1 MAEIAA
7 DPDEAGRPDVRPALP
22 RGLFAEMGTRAS
34 DLAYARLLGLIVDL
48 QLAPGSF
55 VNEAALAESLGF
67 GRMPVREAIAR
78 LAAEGF
84 LNTLPR
90 RGTVVVELSIEEA
103 RQLFEAR
110 EALQCGLARI
120 AARRC
125 RSPEPGSRPVEL
137 SIELRDLVDRAE
149 SARDVADPEQFL
161 LADCEVHL
169 GLCRLAGNRWL
180 SGPTQQLLLHN
191 LRFWRHYFR
200 AVPTRKASMVSH
212 LDALA
217 AVEAGDEDAAE
228 RAMREHL
235 THSRAL
241 LDALFR

>member
-1 MAEIAA
+1 MGE
-7 DPDEAGRPDVRPALP
+7 PAGPPALP
-22 RGLFAEMGTRAS
+22 RGLLDGLGTRAS
-34 DLAYARLLGLIVDL
+34 DQAYARLLELIVNL
-48 QLAPGSF
+48 RLEPGGF
-55 VNEAALAESLGF
+55 VNEAALAETLDL

-90 RGTVVVELSIEEA
+90 RGTVVVELSVEAA

-125 RSPEPGSRPVEL
+125 QGAEAGPHQQMAEL
-137 SIELRDLVDRAE
+137 RASIESVEAARAE
-149 SARDVADPEQFL
+149 GDAETFL
-161 LADCEVHL
+161 LRDCEVHL
-169 GLCRLAGNRWL
+169 GLNRLAGNRWL

-200 AVPTRKASMVSH
+200 AQPNRQASMVSH
-212 LDALA
+212 LDLLA
-217 AVEAGDEDAAE
+217 AVSAGHEDGAE
-228 RAMREHL
+228 TAMREHL
-235 THSRAL
+235 SRSRAL

>member
-1 MAEIAA
+1 MAERAA
-7 DPDEAGRPDVRPALP
+7 DPTGADQLDVRPALP
-22 RGLFAEMGTRAS
+22 RGLLNKMGTRAS
-34 DLAYARLLGLIVDL
+34 DHAYARLLGLIVDL
-48 QLAPGSF
+48 QLAPGSL
-55 VNEAALAESLGF
+55 VNEASLAEALGF
-67 GRMPVREAIAR
+67 GRTPVREAVAR
-78 LAAEGF
+78 LATEGF
-84 LNTLPR
+84 LDTLPR
-90 RGTVVVELSIEEA
+90 RGTVVVELSIEAA

-125 RSPEPGSRPVEL
+125 RSPEAGGRPTELFNGLRELVE
-137 SIELRDLVDRAE
+137 RAE
-149 SARDVADPEQFL
+149 SARDEADPEQFL

-180 SGPTQQLLLHN
+180 SGPTEQLLLQN

-200 AVPTRKASMVSH
+200 AQPNRQASMVSH

-217 AVEAGDEDAAE
+217 AVQAGDEDAAE
-228 RAMREHL
+228 LAMREHL
-235 THSRAL
+235 ARSRAL